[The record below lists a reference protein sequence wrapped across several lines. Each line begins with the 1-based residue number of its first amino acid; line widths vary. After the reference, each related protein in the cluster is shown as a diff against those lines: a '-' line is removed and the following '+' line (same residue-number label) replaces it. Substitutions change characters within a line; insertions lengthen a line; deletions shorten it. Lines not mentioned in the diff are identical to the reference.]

1 MNKPHVIINCAMSL
15 DGKIASPS
23 GKQIKISCEE
33 DIKRMYTLRNNSNA
47 VLVGIDT
54 VLSDDPKLTV
64 KEKYVKKP
72 KQPIRIILD
81 TYCKTPIDAQ
91 VVNNTART
99 LIITGKNCNKKYTN
113 NVEIIKCE
121 LDENGLIDLKKL
133 MEILA
138 KLGIKKLMIEGG
150 SKVISS
156 FLKLKIVD
164 DIFVYVAP
172 IIIGSTNTP
181 TIVKNIDEKIN
192 LKLVENKKIGLGT
205 LLHYR
210 LIK

>member
-72 KQPIRIILD
+72 KQPIRIVLD

-99 LIITGKNCNKKYTN
+99 LIITGKNCNKKYIN

-133 MEILA
+133 MQILTR
-138 KLGIKKLMIEGG
+138 LGIKKLMIEGG

-156 FLKLKIVD
+156 FLKLNLVD
-164 DIFVYVAP
+164 DIFVYIAP
-172 IIIGSTNTP
+172 MIIGGTNTP
-181 TIVKNIDEKIN
+181 TLVKNIDEKIN
-192 LKLVENKKIGLGT
+192 LKLVENKKIGLGF